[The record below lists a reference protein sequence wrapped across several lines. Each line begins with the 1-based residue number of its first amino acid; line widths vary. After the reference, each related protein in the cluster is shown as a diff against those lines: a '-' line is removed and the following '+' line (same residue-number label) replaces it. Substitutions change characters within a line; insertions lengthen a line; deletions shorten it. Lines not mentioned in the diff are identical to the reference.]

1 MATLTITA
9 VDTAT
14 NIFTTSAAHGLTS
27 GNDVRLSAESAPGG
41 LVNNTTYHARVIDS
55 TSFAVH
61 TAVPTRLALT
71 VANCV
76 ANVAVAS
83 FATQSVVPFAVGS
96 TIRVRN
102 VTAPTSYNGSFVVTD
117 CTVSNVRYSLPTA
130 AAGTT
135 LGATVEADTR
145 AMAKTGYNTIDITTA
160 GTSVTF
166 LTTDVLQISSHSSH
180 SNSFGTGAAPAVISM
195 PFSDYAVEPRYIAH
209 SSVSSTAR
217 INSDQQ
223 ALQSAYETALAVIA
237 TPFGDYNFESRYVA
251 TNSLLGLAQIE
262 DDYQTLQV
270 SAVGLVTSPTYVY
283 TDGAP
288 KAAPGPAIIS
298 EVWYLS

>member
-55 TSFAVH
+55 TGFAVH
-61 TAVPTRLALT
+61 TAVPKLLALT

-76 ANVAVAS
+76 TNVATLT
-83 FATQSVVPFAVGS
+83 FAAQAAVPFAVGS

-102 VTAPTSYNGSFVVTD
+102 ITGQLSYNGSFVVTAS
-117 CTVSNVRYSLPTA
+117 TVTTVRYSLPTV

-135 LGATVEADTR
+135 TGATVEADTR
-145 AMAKTGYNTIDITTA
+145 AMAKTGFDTIDITTA

-166 LTTDVLQISSHSSH
+166 LTTDVLQISSHSRH

-217 INSDQQ
+217 INSNQQ
-223 ALQSAYETALAVIA
+223 TLQADPVVLEVIA
-237 TPFGDYNFESRYVA
+237 IPFGDYNFESRYVA